1 MPKKV
6 MFVLPDVRPELYYH
20 TGSVFEGVAYMSAF
34 LKQKGHSVTKFQP
47 TTPVPA
53 EPLLQAIEREKPDVI
68 AYSAVTNM
76 IKYVERWAPAVKA
89 RFPHVHAICGGVHAT
104 SDGEG
109 TIAIDGLD
117 SICIGEGELALTEL
131 CDRMSDGRDYHDIP
145 SLWFKTPNGIIRNP
159 TGKLPPTLDDYPFPD
174 LDLFEIEQTFYYK
187 NRFATMKLSRGCPL
201 PCTYCCNKMFMDVY
215 PSNYIRYRT
224 PEKSIDYIKTYL
236 AKYPNI
242 DAIAFLDDI
251 LPMKPEWFREFARL
265 YKEQVGVPYTSRCL
279 VNVFKNDVAQL
290 LADSGCYEVTFG
302 VESGNEQYRLKALKR
317 RQTDERIIQAF
328 HECHAFGM
336 TTRANM
342 MVGLPH
348 ETMSQI
354 LSGIAL
360 CSKLKTRFILVS
372 TFFPTPATELYDVCI
387 KDGLIDKDS
396 EIPDSPYNMGT
407 ALKQASV
414 RPEQVEFARANYT
427 TLVRLYSLVPQE
439 YHARLSWLLE
449 QDWFPYRTGIAL
461 QRVAGFL
468 NKQWTLAKLKLKMR
482 HARYTPK
489 KLKVQPISPAAETQ
503 PPGPREGHA
512 QPKTWQPAAANTTEA
527 PLATELIPLVVRRQQ
542 DAAQLSEPLNLM
554 RE

>member
-1 MPKKV
+1 MAKKV

-20 TGSVFEGVAYMSAF
+20 TGSVFEGVAYLSAF

-47 TTPVPA
+47 TTPVPV

-89 RFPHVHAICGGVHAT
+89 KYPHLFTICGGVHAT
-104 SDGEG
+104 SDAEG
-109 TIAIDGLD
+109 TIAIEGLD
-117 SICIGEGELALTEL
+117 SVCIGEGEFAFTEL
-131 CDRMSDGRDYHDIP
+131 CDRLDDGRDYHDIH

-159 TGKLPPTLDDYPFPD
+159 TGKLPPTMDEYPFPD
-174 LDLFEIEQTFYYK
+174 LDLFNIEETFYYK
-187 NRFATMKLSRGCPL
+187 NRFATLKLSRGCPL

-224 PEKSIDYIKTYL
+224 PEKSIEYIKTYL
-236 AKYPNI
+236 SKYPNV

-387 KDGLIDKDS
+387 KDGLIDKNS

-414 RPEQVEFARANYT
+414 TPDQVEFARANYT
-427 TLVRLYSLVPQE
+427 ALVRLYSLVPE
-439 YHARLSWLLE
+439 AYHARLSSLLE
-449 QDWFPYRTGIAL
+449 QDWFPYRTCIAL
-461 QRVAGFL
+461 HRVAEFV
-468 NKQWTLAKLKLKMR
+468 NKQWTLVKLKLKMR

-489 KLKVQPISPAAETQ
+489 KLAVQPISPTAETQ

-512 QPKTWQPAAANTTEA
+512 KPVAWQPATNTAEA
-527 PLATELIPLVVRRQQ
+527 PLATELVPLVVRRQQ

>member
-1 MPKKV
+1 MPIKV

-20 TGSVFEGVAYMSAF
+20 TGSVFEGVAYLSAF
-34 LKQKGHSVTKFQP
+34 LKQKGHSVVKFQP

-89 RFPHVHAICGGVHAT
+89 RFPHVFTICGGVHAT
-104 SDGEG
+104 SDAEG
-109 TIAIDGLD
+109 TIAIDGMD
-117 SICIGEGELALTEL
+117 AICVGEGEMALTEL
-131 CDRMSDGRDYHDIP
+131 CDRLSDGRDYLDIP
-145 SLWFKTPNGIIRNP
+145 SLWFKTPNGVIRNK
-159 TGKLPPTLDDYPFPD
+159 TGSLPPTMDDYPFPD
-174 LDLFEIEQTFYYK
+174 LDLFNIEDTFYYK
-187 NRFATMKLSRGCPL
+187 NRFATLKLSRGCPL

-224 PEKSIDYIKTYL
+224 PQKSVDYIKTYL

-251 LPMKPEWFREFARL
+251 LPMKPEWFREFAKL
-265 YKEQVGVPYTSRCL
+265 YKEQVGMPYTSRCL
-279 VNVFKNDVAQL
+279 VNVFKNDVAQV

-302 VESGNEQYRLKALKR
+302 VESGNEEYRLKALKR

-328 HECHAFGM
+328 RECHAHGM

-348 ETMSQI
+348 ETMAQI
-354 LSGIAL
+354 LTGIEL
-360 CSKLKTRFILVS
+360 CSKLHTWFILVS

-387 KDGLIDKDS
+387 RDGLIDKNS

-407 ALKQASV
+407 ALTQASV
-414 RPEQVEFARANYT
+414 TPDQVEFARANYT
-427 TLVRLYSLVPQE
+427 ALVRLYAMVPE
-439 YHARLSWLLE
+439 SYHAQLSRLLA
-449 QDWFPYRTGIAL
+449 QPWFPYKTGIAIS
-461 QRVAGFL
+461 RVAAFV
-468 NKQWTLAKLKLKMR
+468 NKQWTLVKLRLKMR

-489 KLKVQPISPAAETQ
+489 KIKVAAAAEFQ
-503 PPGPREGHA
+503 PAGPREGHA
-512 QPKTWQPAAANTTEA
+512 EPKAWQPVTTTSAAEA
-527 PLATELIPLVVRRQQ
+527 PLASELIPLVVQRQR
-542 DAAQLSEPLNLM
+542 DNMAPMNLQ